1 MIIRTNLLQ
10 IRQLLTDSPII
21 WRIANIFGD
30 LQNYW
35 RKVWRSP
42 IILEISNS
50 PIFLTPIWLSIKIDG
65 SDVFE
70 EDISE
75 EVIEDHNNDDII
87 ERPQDILK
95 EHVDNDNNDDDE
107 NNNEV
112 GNSSHDLGLKI
123 LANLKSP
130 ILLEIS
136 KMFANR
142 FGDLHDVLEIS
153 KNIGYCRKYWRIC

>member
-1 MIIRTNLLQ
+1 M
-10 IRQLLTDSPII
+10 
-21 WRIANIFGD
+21 
-30 LQNYW
+30 
-35 RKVWRSP
+35 
-42 IILEISNS
+42 EISNS

-95 EHVDNDNNDDDE
+95 EHVDNDNNIDDE

-112 GNSSHDLGLKI
+112 GNSSRDLGLKI

-136 KMFANR
+136 KTLANN
-142 FGDLHDVLEIS
+142 FGDLQ
-153 KNIGYCRKYWRIC
+153 KYWLFSKILENLLIKLYYIFVLIFLFCTFIQFEIYILTIHKTNNH

>member
-1 MIIRTNLLQ
+1 M
-10 IRQLLTDSPII
+10 
-21 WRIANIFGD
+21 
-30 LQNYW
+30 
-35 RKVWRSP
+35 
-42 IILEISNS
+42 EISNS

-112 GNSSHDLGLKI
+112 GNSSRDLGLKI
-123 LANLKSP
+123 LAKLKSP
-130 ILLEIS
+130 ILSEIS
-136 KMFANR
+136 KTLANN
-142 FGDLHDVLEIS
+142 FGDIQ
-153 KNIGYCRKYWRIC
+153 KY